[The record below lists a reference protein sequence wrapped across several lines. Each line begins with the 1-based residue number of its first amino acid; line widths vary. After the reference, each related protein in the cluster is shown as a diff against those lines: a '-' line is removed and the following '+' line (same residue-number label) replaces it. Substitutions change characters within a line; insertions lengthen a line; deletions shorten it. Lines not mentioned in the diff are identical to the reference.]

1 MQITTQY
8 NMDNAFLKFRT
19 NLKSFLIMHFC
30 LRGGFYSIENIER
43 QDHKRFI
50 ADFFQRIRIKA

>member
-1 MQITTQY
+1 
-8 NMDNAFLKFRT
+8 MDNAFLKFRT